1 MSKKMLL
8 GVLAAV
14 MLSGEIS
21 ASPVLAQNL
30 YADRDVTEIMETEE
44 DAAET
49 EHVFSVG
56 NALEDKNGFVIEN
69 GVLTDYRGYETE
81 IAIPAGVTSI
91 GESAFEGKDI
101 ESVKVPDG
109 VTALGYRAFYH
120 CTKLKSV
127 ELPKT
132 LQTIASYAFRS
143 CENLES
149 ITVSGTSAKKG
160 TVMIP
165 GSVTEMK
172 DFTFGGSDLITEL
185 DITTST
191 AVISNRIV
199 DLPNVNTV
207 KATGSTKYK
216 VQDNILYDKSV
227 EDLYYFPQGSSKTQ
241 VILPEGVEVIEEAAF
256 YNCKNIGNITL
267 PQTLW
272 KIEDMALWGC
282 EKIKKLELTS
292 KISSVGSYVFRD
304 CKALEEI
311 IVVPENTYFKS
322 VDGILYE
329 KKKYMR
335 MMVCPAMKQGIVTV
349 ADGMHEIGT
358 EAFHD
363 CKYVTEV
370 RLPESLE
377 TINSSAFEG
386 CSALEKIE
394 LPDNIEQIGMYAF
407 EDCTALK
414 SVKLPARLTDIDQAV
429 FAGCESLENIVIPE
443 GVTSIKYRAFDGCD
457 NLQYAIIP
465 ASVTSIEDGAFE
477 TGRRDRDLLIYCK
490 EGTCAE
496 SYAKEND
503 ISYAYGNTAKKR
515 QTITANDFEKM
526 YGDESFY
533 IQAATDGDGKLT
545 YKVKDESVV
554 TVSAD
559 GKVTIKGTGTT
570 DVVITVARTD
580 AYEWAS
586 KTIHISVRGVVK
598 KKSQTITVADI
609 ISIYEGNTVAL
620 DAATD
625 GDGTISYVSDD
636 KTVASVDAS
645 GKVCGIKQGT
655 AHITVLAS
663 ETELY
668 HASETIVTVTVK
680 PKKTQSNT
688 DPGKKPSDNVSK
700 DDSQTTED
708 KKPSNGGN
716 NTSGTTDGQQTK
728 KKQTIKAK
736 NITKTYST
744 KTFSIGAKTN
754 GGGKLTYK
762 VADKK
767 IATISKTGKIKL
779 KNYGQTKITIKAA
792 AKGKY
797 KAATKT
803 ITLTVKPVK
812 VKVTSVKQLKAKTL
826 QVKWK
831 KDKKASGYIIQYSTD
846 KKFKKNVKKAVV
858 TKNQTVTKKITKLKP
873 GKKYYVR
880 VCAYKNSHGKKVQ
893 GSYGTVKSV
902 KLK

>member
-1 MSKKMLL
+1 MREK
-8 GVLAAV
+8 
-14 MLSGEIS
+14 
-21 ASPVLAQNL
+21 
-30 YADRDVTEIMETEE
+30 Y
-44 DAAET
+44 
-49 EHVFSVG
+49 
-56 NALEDKNGFVIEN
+56 
-69 GVLTDYRGYETE
+69 
-81 IAIPAGVTSI
+81 
-91 GESAFEGKDI
+91 I

-241 VILPEGVEVIEEAAF
+241 VILPEGVEVIEKAAF
-256 YNCKNIGNITL
+256 YNCKNIENITL

-272 KIEDMALWGC
+272 KIDDMALWGC

-570 DVVITVARTD
+570 DVVITAARTD

-708 KKPSNGGN
+708 KKPSDGGN

-812 VKVTSVKQLKAKTL
+812 VKVISVKQLKAKTL

-846 KKFKKNVKKAVV
+846 KEIQKECEKSCCHKKPDRYEKDHEIK
-858 TKNQTVTKKITKLKP
+858 T
-873 GKKYYVR
+873 GKEILCPC
-880 VCAYKNSHGKKVQ
+880 VCI
-893 GSYGTVKSV
+893 
-902 KLK
+902 

>member
-56 NALEDKNGFVIEN
+56 NALVDKNGFVIEN

-149 ITVSGTSAKKG
+149 ITVSGISAKKG

-625 GDGTISYVSDD
+625 GDGIISYVSDD

-708 KKPSNGGN
+708 KKPSDGGN

-767 IATISKTGKIKL
+767 IATISKTGKTKL
-779 KNYGQTKITIKAA
+779 KNYGQTRITIKAA

>member
-1 MSKKMLL
+1 M
-8 GVLAAV
+8 
-14 MLSGEIS
+14 
-21 ASPVLAQNL
+21 
-30 YADRDVTEIMETEE
+30 
-44 DAAET
+44 
-49 EHVFSVG
+49 
-56 NALEDKNGFVIEN
+56 
-69 GVLTDYRGYETE
+69 
-81 IAIPAGVTSI
+81 
-91 GESAFEGKDI
+91 
-101 ESVKVPDG
+101 
-109 VTALGYRAFYH
+109 
-120 CTKLKSV
+120 
-127 ELPKT
+127 
-132 LQTIASYAFRS
+132 
-143 CENLES
+143 
-149 ITVSGTSAKKG
+149 
-160 TVMIP
+160 
-165 GSVTEMK
+165 
-172 DFTFGGSDLITEL
+172 
-185 DITTST
+185 
-191 AVISNRIV
+191 
-199 DLPNVNTV
+199 
-207 KATGSTKYK
+207 
-216 VQDNILYDKSV
+216 
-227 EDLYYFPQGSSKTQ
+227 
-241 VILPEGVEVIEEAAF
+241 
-256 YNCKNIGNITL
+256 
-267 PQTLW
+267 
-272 KIEDMALWGC
+272 
-282 EKIKKLELTS
+282 
-292 KISSVGSYVFRD
+292 
-304 CKALEEI
+304 
-311 IVVPENTYFKS
+311 
-322 VDGILYE
+322 
-329 KKKYMR
+329 
-335 MMVCPAMKQGIVTV
+335 
-349 ADGMHEIGT
+349 
-358 EAFHD
+358 
-363 CKYVTEV
+363 
-370 RLPESLE
+370 
-377 TINSSAFEG
+377 
-386 CSALEKIE
+386 
-394 LPDNIEQIGMYAF
+394 
-407 EDCTALK
+407 
-414 SVKLPARLTDIDQAV
+414 
-429 FAGCESLENIVIPE
+429 IPE

-533 IQAATDGDGKLT
+533 IQAATDGDGELT

-570 DVVITVARTD
+570 DVVITAARTD

-708 KKPSNGGN
+708 KKPSDGGS

-902 KLK
+902 KLR

>member
-1 MSKKMLL
+1 
-8 GVLAAV
+8 
-14 MLSGEIS
+14 
-21 ASPVLAQNL
+21 
-30 YADRDVTEIMETEE
+30 
-44 DAAET
+44 
-49 EHVFSVG
+49 
-56 NALEDKNGFVIEN
+56 
-69 GVLTDYRGYETE
+69 
-81 IAIPAGVTSI
+81 
-91 GESAFEGKDI
+91 
-101 ESVKVPDG
+101 
-109 VTALGYRAFYH
+109 
-120 CTKLKSV
+120 
-127 ELPKT
+127 
-132 LQTIASYAFRS
+132 
-143 CENLES
+143 
-149 ITVSGTSAKKG
+149 
-160 TVMIP
+160 MIP

-414 SVKLPARLTDIDQAV
+414 SVKLPARLTDIDRAV

-570 DVVITVARTD
+570 DVVITAARTD

-708 KKPSNGGN
+708 KKPSDGGN